1 MSTIEQRSKEV
12 LSTRPAPELVAFM
25 ILIGAEEALKDTAT
39 LTAMRGTFAGANM
52 SRVDVATM
60 LVDVRRNFEAMSR
73 ATENLTASLEV
84 LLDEFP
90 LLEENKNSD

>member
-52 SRVDVATM
+52 SREDVVTM
-60 LVDVRRNFEAMSR
+60 LVDVSRNFAAMAR
-73 ATENLTASLEV
+73 ATENLTASLEG

>member
-52 SRVDVATM
+52 SRVDVSTM

-73 ATENLTASLEV
+73 ATENLTASLEG

>member
-73 ATENLTASLEV
+73 ATENLTASLEG

>member
-52 SRVDVATM
+52 SCVDVATM

-73 ATENLTASLEV
+73 ATENLTASLEG